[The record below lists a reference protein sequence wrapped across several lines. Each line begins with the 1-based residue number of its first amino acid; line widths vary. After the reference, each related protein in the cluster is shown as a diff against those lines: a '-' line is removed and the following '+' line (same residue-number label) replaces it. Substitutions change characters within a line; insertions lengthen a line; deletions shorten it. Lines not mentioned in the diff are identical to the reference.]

1 MNPRPVLVTA
11 GFLLGLASAATALG
25 KPLADLVSPE
35 KRRSIVEQAQRLTR
49 PPEPVPLPAD
59 LAQPFNPPGF
69 DQPDPEELRAA
80 AAATARAV
88 AAGGLAGGGGAGGPG
103 GAGAAGGAGG
113 AAGAAGGPAALMGD
127 RELLESIASKILPT
141 GMIKVGGEP
150 LLIFGRRNVKIGGSF
165 TVTNPANGQDYT
177 LELIAIEPPTFTLR
191 YRNEE
196 ITRPIKSGKSQ

>member
-1 MNPRPVLVTA
+1 MNPRLLFAA
-11 GFLLGLASAATALG
+11 GGILLACSSAATAWG
-25 KPLADLVSPE
+25 KPLSDLVSPE

-59 LAQPFNPPGF
+59 LIQPFNPPGF
-69 DQPDPEELRAA
+69 DQPDPEEVRAAGALAA
-80 AAATARAV
+80 AAANAKPGS
-88 AAGGLAGGGGAGGPG
+88 AGGLTGAGGPG
-103 GAGAAGGAGG
+103 GQVA
-113 AAGAAGGPAALMGD
+113 PLSD
-127 RELLESIASKILPT
+127 RELLTGIASKILPT

-165 TVTNPANGQDYT
+165 IVTNPADGQDYT

-196 ITRPIKSGKSQ
+196 ITRPIKSGKSP